1 MHHPDA
7 SCGNDSFPEL
17 RPPDLPF
24 GIVTIFTPPL
34 LAEFTFLLIIR
45 DES

>member
-7 SCGNDSFPEL
+7 SCGNRSFPEL
-17 RPPDLPF
+17 RPPDLPIR
-24 GIVTIFTPPL
+24 IVTIFTPPL
-34 LAEFTFLLIIR
+34 PAEFVFLPIIR

>member
-7 SCGNDSFPEL
+7 SCGNRSFPEL
-17 RPPDLPF
+17 RPPDLPIR
-24 GIVTIFTPPL
+24 IVTILARLL